1 MPYTPGAP
9 TRSRLQ
15 AGLTVTRG
23 TLLIAAPF
31 ALGTRANSIAL
42 ALQDLLATISQQC
55 RASSLWGDKMRAL
68 ILAVV
73 GGLAL
78 AASAQAAPLTP
89 KALDPATYL
98 LDQEWAPLSNHL
110 PSLVPVQKL

>member
-1 MPYTPGAP
+1 
-9 TRSRLQ
+9 
-15 AGLTVTRG
+15 
-23 TLLIAAPF
+23 
-31 ALGTRANSIAL
+31 
-42 ALQDLLATISQQC
+42 
-55 RASSLWGDKMRAL
+55 MRAL

-110 PSLVPVQKL
+110 PSLVLVQKL

>member
-1 MPYTPGAP
+1 MPCTPGARAKRLLP
-9 TRSRLQ
+9 T
-15 AGLTVTRG
+15 G
-23 TLLIAAPF
+23 LLIAAPF
-31 ALGTRANSIAL
+31 AQGADPIRLL

-98 LDQEWAPLSNHL
+98 LNQEWAPLSNHL